1 MLKELIDKFYI
12 DQQECRIQDHFYI
25 SDAGK
30 CPRAVFFKF
39 KSAPCVDLT
48 PRMLRIFEK
57 GEYIHRNV
65 VNVLTTM
72 GVLVASEIE
81 IPHSHLISGRADALL
96 SIDNQLY
103 VLDIK
108 SINNRGFKAL
118 KKAKEDHVLQL
129 QLYLHFF
136 NIKKGMLLYVDKDQ
150 QELKE
155 FIISYDKKKVKELL
169 DGFKKLRDKIDKDSI
184 PRRIDPKLKHAQC
197 FFCSYKEI
205 CKTVGEK
212 ALKWDRFDKK

>member
-12 DQQECRIQDHFYI
+12 NNHQCEIQKHFYI

-30 CPRAVFFKF
+30 CQRVIFFKF
-39 KSAPCVDLT
+39 KNAPCIDIT

-57 GEYIHRNV
+57 GEYIHRNITSI
-65 VNVLTTM
+65 LTTM

-81 IPHSHLISGRADALL
+81 VPHNSLISGRADALL
-96 SIDNQLY
+96 SLDNQLY

-108 SINNRGFKAL
+108 SISNKGFKSL
-118 KKAKEDHVLQL
+118 KKAKEEHILQL

-136 NIKKGMLLYVDKDQ
+136 NIKKGILLYVDKDQ

-155 FIISYDKKKVKELL
+155 FVISYNRKTVKNLL
-169 DGFKKLRDKIDKDSI
+169 DGFKKLRDKIDKDYI
-184 PRRIDPKLKHAQC
+184 PRRIDSKMKHPSC
-197 FFCSYKEI
+197 FFCSYKDI
-205 CKTVGEK
+205 CKTIGEK
-212 ALKWDRFDKK
+212 KLKWNN